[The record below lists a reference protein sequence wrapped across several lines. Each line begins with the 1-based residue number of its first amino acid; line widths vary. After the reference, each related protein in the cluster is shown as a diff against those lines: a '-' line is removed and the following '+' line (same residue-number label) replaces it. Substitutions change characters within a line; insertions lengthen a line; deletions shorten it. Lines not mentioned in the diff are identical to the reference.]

1 MRTRTRDLFAHV
13 GRSAAGLLISCS
25 AIAPAMAAGAYTPTM
40 QDLMSIQDTLH
51 NYHEGLDKH
60 DNKLM
65 AKAFTEDGT
74 LWLIDDRGME
84 MKVTGRDKIAIGG
97 FAGDGPPPGGAPGA
111 AGAGGPPAGGA
122 PPAGAQGGPPPG
134 GAGAP
139 TAGPMGEV
147 WHFTGDNHF
156 VFESATRA
164 THYGYWLDLRPG
176 DDRKSSVGIPG
187 HYEDIL
193 VKDKSGQWLFKER
206 KIIVGKK

>member
-1 MRTRTRDLFAHV
+1 MRIHTRNLFAHI
-13 GRSAAGLLISCS
+13 GRPAAGLLISCG

-97 FAGDGPPPGGAPGA
+97 LAGDGPPPGGAGA
-111 AGAGGPPAGGA
+111 APA
-122 PPAGAQGGPPPG
+122 
-134 GAGAP
+134 
-139 TAGPMGEV
+139 AGPMGDI

-164 THYGYWLDLRPG
+164 THYGYWLDMHPG
-176 DDRKSSVGIPG
+176 QGQDRKSSIGIPG